1 MSTGSDEP
9 SGLGDDLASEPV
21 AGAPGDAVEEQ
32 AEEEE
37 RPDDGKPT
45 LPLPP
50 D

>member
-1 MSTGSDEP
+1 MTSGSDEP
-9 SGLGDDLASEPV
+9 SGLGDDLATEPV
-21 AGAPGDAVEEQ
+21 TGPGDAVEEQ